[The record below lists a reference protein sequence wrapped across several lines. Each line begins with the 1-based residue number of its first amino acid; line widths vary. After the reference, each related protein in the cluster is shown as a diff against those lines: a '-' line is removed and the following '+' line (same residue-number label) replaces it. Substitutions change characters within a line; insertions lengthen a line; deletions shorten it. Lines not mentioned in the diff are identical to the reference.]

1 MTITLELAAILFLG
15 TVTLYLL
22 RQLGLAVKSTRQYAL
37 TARATHRG
45 LVTTYATLDKVLHDA
60 KADYPE
66 AVEAIVS
73 DFDSRMRENMAKLEA
88 EYGV

>member
-1 MTITLELAAILFLG
+1 MTITLELAAIMFLG

-22 RQLGLAVKSTRQYAL
+22 RQLGKAAKSMQQHALAAH
-37 TARATHRG
+37 ATHRG
-45 LVTTYATLDKVLHDA
+45 LVVTYETLDKVLYSA
-60 KADYPE
+60 KDDYPE

-73 DFDSRMRENMAKLEA
+73 DFDNRMGENMAKLEA